1 MDIGTE
7 AGIFLAY
14 TTGMLLI
21 YFFGRM
27 MLAPLKKILKLMINS
42 IIGGLILML
51 INILGAGFGIAIPIN
66 MITALIAGL
75 LGLPGIVM
83 TTLYF
88 NFMI

>member
-14 TTGMLLI
+14 AAGILII
-21 YFFGRM
+21 YFFGRV
-27 MLAPLKKILKLMINS
+27 MLLPLKKILKLIINS

-51 INILGAGFGIAIPIN
+51 INILGAGFGIAIPVN
-66 MITALIAGL
+66 VITALIAGV
-75 LGLPGIVM
+75 LGFPGIVM
-83 TTLYF
+83 TVLYF

>member
-14 TTGMLLI
+14 AAGILMI
-21 YFFGRM
+21 YFFGRV
-27 MLAPLKKILKLMINS
+27 MLVPLKKILKLIINS
-42 IIGGLILML
+42 IVGGLILML

-66 MITALIAGL
+66 VITALIAGA

-83 TTLYF
+83 TAVYF
-88 NFMI
+88 NFMV